1 LIIQLNY
8 INRVKSIT
16 EIAETFNR
24 RSISND
30 KREIIELAMNE
41 MRNEII
47 NEILLS
53 SDYGMMFS
61 EKQRLIRDIKN
72 IKIW

>member
-1 LIIQLNY
+1 M
-8 INRVKSIT
+8 KSIT

>member
-1 LIIQLNY
+1 
-8 INRVKSIT
+8 VKSIT